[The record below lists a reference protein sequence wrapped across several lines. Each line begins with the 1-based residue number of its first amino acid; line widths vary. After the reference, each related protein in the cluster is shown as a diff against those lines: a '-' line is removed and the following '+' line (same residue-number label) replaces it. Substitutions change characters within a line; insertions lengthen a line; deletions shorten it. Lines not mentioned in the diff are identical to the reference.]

1 MAASCSP
8 GSRSRTEP
16 LPLARQHVT
25 RRTDLADRLE
35 QREAVGLVEA
45 NPRTG
50 RVAIPRA
57 PLLPR
62 PAADPDDAV
71 GRQAADEL
79 GVRRE
84 RGLAGALRVASERG
98 RAAQHVV
105 AVDPRERGEPPLL
118 RGDPLA
124 RVVRRRRALHELAV
138 AEELRGA
145 FEERTAA

>member
-8 GSRSRTEP
+8 GSRSRTEL

-35 QREAVGLVEA
+35 LREAVGLVEA

-62 PAADPDDAV
+62 PAADPDDSV

-84 RGLAGALRVASERG
+84 RGIAGGRRGAGGGG
-98 RAAQHVV
+98 RAAQRVV
-105 AVDPRERGEPPLL
+105 GVEPRERGAPPML
-118 RGDPLA
+118 RGAPLA
-124 RVVRRRRALHELAV
+124 RVV
-138 AEELRGA
+138 
-145 FEERTAA
+145 